1 MLHVRNLHSGYR
13 GIEVL
18 SGVSLD
24 VPAGKIASV
33 IGANGAGKT
42 TLMRTLSGTITSSSG
57 EILFEGEHL
66 EQLPSH
72 QIVRKGLIHC
82 PEGRELF
89 PQMTIEQNLLLG
101 AFTQKSKQ
109 KRKESFEKVFSVF
122 PRLKE
127 RLQQKAGTLSG
138 GEQQMCAIARGMM
151 AAPKLL
157 ILDEPSL
164 GLSPKMMDEMFSLVL
179 RINEDLGTTILLV
192 EQNVAES
199 LEVSHFGYVLQT
211 GKVVASGHSEELSN
225 NPLILKAYLGI

>member
-13 GIEVL
+13 GLEVL

-24 VPAGKIASV
+24 VPAGQIVSV

-42 TLMRTLSGTITSSSG
+42 TLMRTLSGTIASISG
-57 EILFEGEHL
+57 EIVFDGEHL

-72 QIVRKGLIHC
+72 QIVKKGLIHC

-101 AFTQKSKQ
+101 AFARKSKQ
-109 KRKESFEKVFSVF
+109 ERKESFDKVFAVF

-138 GEQQMCAIARGMM
+138 GEQQMCAIARGIM

-164 GLSPKMMDEMFSLVL
+164 GLSPKMMDEMFSLVQ
-179 RINEDLGTTILLV
+179 RINVELGTTILLV

-199 LEVSHFGYVLQT
+199 LEVSQFGYVLQS
-211 GKVVASGHSEELSN
+211 GKVAASGSSEELSG
-225 NPLILKAYLGI
+225 NPFIHKAYLGI